1 MFKIFPM
8 YRKAA
13 GNGIETLHL
22 VGSRTRGFKA
32 LNRAAA
38 DTIEPVKDD
47 QLFLLDAVVDDF
59 ICEEEHFH
67 PVKSTQSEFWKNNL
81 RLPPLLSLGLM
92 LSSKDNPSYV
102 PVF

>member
-1 MFKIFPM
+1 MMFKIFPM

-22 VGSRTRGFKA
+22 VGKTIEKELGSRGFKA
-32 LNRAAA
+32 WNRAAA

-59 ICEEEHFH
+59 ICEEESL
-67 PVKSTQSEFWKNNL
+67 KNISTQ
-81 RLPPLLSLGLM
+81 
-92 LSSKDNPSYV
+92 
-102 PVF
+102 

>member
-1 MFKIFPM
+1 MMFKIFPM

-32 LNRAAA
+32 WNRAAA

-59 ICEEEHFH
+59 ICEEESL
-67 PVKSTQSEFWKNNL
+67 KNISTQ
-81 RLPPLLSLGLM
+81 
-92 LSSKDNPSYV
+92 
-102 PVF
+102 